1 MNPIWYKQAGSNR
14 VAWVL
19 FALTPAL
26 MLLPS
31 MGNAAATNRP
41 PNVAITNSPPKAA
54 VATGSAP
61 AVSFETFRIV
71 ARRNI
76 FNPNRYSERTGR
88 RNPNQLARAPG
99 FALVG
104 TIIYEKGAFALFD
117 GSDAQ
122 YKKVLKLS
130 DTMADYR
137 VVEITPSYVKLEAS
151 GHQTTLSVGA
161 QMKIIDGKWELVD
174 GTVSVGRSPDT
185 SSGAPAS
192 EMAIEA
198 SSEETSSGGGSGAD
212 AILRRLMQQREKELQ
227 K

>member
-1 MNPIWYKQAGSNR
+1 MNPIWYKQTGSNR
-14 VAWVL
+14 AAWVL
-19 FALTPAL
+19 FALIPAL
-26 MLLPS
+26 TLLPS

-41 PNVAITNSPPKAA
+41 PNAVATNSLPKVTAT
-54 VATGSAP
+54 TGSAP
-61 AVSFETFRIV
+61 AISFETFRIV
-71 ARRNI
+71 AQRNI
-76 FNPNRYSERTGR
+76 FNPNRYSGRTGR
-88 RNPNQLARAPG
+88 RNPSQMAGAPG

-122 YKKVLKLS
+122 YKKTLKLS
-130 DTMADYR
+130 DTIADYR
-137 VVEITPSYVKLEAS
+137 VVEITPSHVKLET
-151 GHQTTLSVGA
+151 GTNQTTLSVGA
-161 QMKIIDGKWELVD
+161 QMKIIDGKWELAD
-174 GTVSVGRSPDT
+174 GTESVGKSPDT

-192 EMAIEA
+192 ETATEA

>member
-1 MNPIWYKQAGSNR
+1 MNPIWYKLTGSNR
-14 VAWVL
+14 AAWLL
-19 FALTPAL
+19 FALISAL
-26 MLLPS
+26 TLLPS
-31 MGNAAATNRP
+31 VGNAAATNRP
-41 PNVAITNSPPKAA
+41 PNVAATNSPTKAA
-54 VATGSAP
+54 ATTGSAP

-88 RNPNQLARAPG
+88 RNPSQLARAPG

-122 YKKVLKLS
+122 YKKTLKLS
-130 DTMADYR
+130 DTIADYR
-137 VVEITPSYVKLEAS
+137 VAEIAPSYVKLEAS

-161 QMKIIDGKWELVD
+161 QMKIIDGKWELAD
-174 GTVSVGRSPDT
+174 GTVSVGRSPNT
-185 SSGAPAS
+185 SSGVTAS
-192 EMAIEA
+192 ETATEA
-198 SSEETSSGGGSGAD
+198 SSEETSSGGSSGAD
-212 AILRRLMQQREKELQ
+212 VILRRLMQQREKELQ